1 MHKAPAVTY
10 PVGRSVLHA
19 WLLGLSCLTGVL
31 AGWFWRVQASPQ
43 PWIQWLYAVVLLLA
57 SLAAFRG
64 WWRSPGGSLRWDG
77 KGWQLSVLDSR
88 LGGVVSI
95 HLDLQAWLVLCL
107 RSEEGGRKWL
117 WLERRADPINWHA
130 LRGAVFSARV
140 GSAAGLERSQ

>member
-19 WLLGLSCLTGVL
+19 WLLGLSGLTGAL
-31 AGWFWRVQASPQ
+31 AGWFWRIDASPE
-43 PWIQWLYAVVLLLA
+43 PWGQGMYAVILVLA
-57 SLAAFRG
+57 SLAAFRN
-64 WWRSPGGSLRWDG
+64 WWCSPSGNLHWDG
-77 KGWQLSVLDSR
+77 QGWTLKVSERR
-88 LGGVVSI
+88 LCGVVTV

-140 GSAAGLERSQ
+140 ASATGLERSQ